1 MWASLT
7 RDRFPGHPRRGFTI
21 VELLIV
27 IVVIGILAAIT
38 IVAFNGVQNKAK
50 ASAAQSAVSQ
60 ANKKI
65 LTYAAENA
73 DQYPASLAVAGI
85 ANTQGLEYSYNND
98 VSPRTYG
105 VTATN
110 GAFSYY
116 VSNTVTQPTTG
127 GYAGHSAG
135 GVAAIT
141 NLAPNPKLAAGVTGW
156 GGRASTGGA
165 PTSGRLTGQTTFDP
179 LISTAYRLTLGGP
192 ASTWWRIYVTGIAVT
207 PGQTYTLS
215 SWIRPSVAT
224 NTTMIIIWRDGTGSV
239 LFETAS
245 ASLPHAAGVWQR
257 RSTTGVAPA
266 TAASVQVEVN
276 AVNNGTT
283 GATLDA
289 TGMLF
294 EQSADLHGYADGDT
308 LGWVWNGTPNDA
320 TSTGL
325 PR

>member
-1 MWASLT
+1 MWAALTHDRSL
-7 RDRFPGHPRRGFTI
+7 GHPRQGFTI

-73 DQYPASLAVAGI
+73 DQYPPSLSAAGVT
-85 ANTQGLEYSYNND
+85 NTQGLEYSYNND

-105 VTATN
+105 VTVTN

-116 VSNTVTQPTTG
+116 VSNTVTQPATG

-141 NLAPNPKLAAGVTGW
+141 NLILNPKLAVGTAGW
-156 GGRASTGGA
+156 GSRASTGGT
-165 PTSGRLTGQTTFDP
+165 PSSGRLTGQVTFDP
-179 LISTAYRLTLGGP
+179 SISTVYRLTLGGA
-192 ASTWWRIYVTGIAVT
+192 ASAWWRVYVSGVAVT
-207 PGQTYTLS
+207 PGQAYTLS

-224 NTTMIIIWRDGTGSV
+224 NTTMIIIWRDGAGSS
-239 LFETAS
+239 LYETAS
-245 ASLPHAAGVWQR
+245 TSLPHAAGVWQR
-257 RSTTGVAPA
+257 RSTSAVAPA

-276 AVNNGTT
+276 AVNNGTI

-308 LGWVWNGTPNDA
+308 PGWVWNGPSNSA
-320 TSTGL
+320 TSSGL
-325 PR
+325 PL

>member
-1 MWASLT
+1 MWAPRMHDKSME
-7 RDRFPGHPRRGFTI
+7 HSRRGFTI

-50 ASAAQSAVSQ
+50 ASAAQSAVTQ

-65 LTYAAENA
+65 LSYAAENS
-73 DQYPASLAVAGI
+73 DQYPPTLAAAGVTN
-85 ANTQGLEYSYNND
+85 AQGLEYSYNND

-110 GAFSYY
+110 GTFSYY
-116 VSNTVTQPTTG
+116 VSNTSSQPAVG
-127 GYAGHSAG
+127 GYVGHGAG
-135 GVAAIT
+135 GVPAIT
-141 NLAPNPKLAAGVTGW
+141 NLIPNPKIATSTSGW
-156 GGRASTGGA
+156 GARASTGGV
-165 PTSGRLTGQTTFDP
+165 PSGGRLTGQTTFDP

-192 ASTWWRIYVTGIAVT
+192 ASTWWRIYTSGVAVT

-224 NTTMIIIWRDGTGSV
+224 NTTMIIIWRDGAGNV

-245 ASLPHAAGVWQR
+245 TSIPHTPGAWQR

-266 TAASVQVEVN
+266 TAASVQLEVN

-289 TGMLF
+289 TGMMF

-308 LGWVWNGTPNDA
+308 FGWVWNGASNDA
-320 TSTGL
+320 TSSGL